1 MSCKN
6 HSKKQ
11 SWYVEKYLSK
21 VDHQFEHNM
30 TLEFKCSLKGFQ
42 SETSF
47 PIQF

>member
-30 TLEFKCSLKGFQ
+30 TLEFKCKLNAH
-42 SETSF
+42 
-47 PIQF
+47 